1 MSEGQTE
8 MDCGFLNF
16 PAGPGPAAA
25 AAPPAGAPGAA
36 PEADKAVD
44 DLEKRFPFM
53 KQSGVVPKIQNVVAM
68 FSLGTRLDLK
78 HIGLHAK
85 NAEYNPKRFA
95 AVIMRIRE
103 PKTTALIF
111 ESGKV
116 VVTGASDE
124 DASKRASK
132 RFAKIIVKLGYEAKF
147 KDFKVQNIVGSTG
160 GATSS
165 RFFFFSSSFSFSL
178 VFSCKSTFRFASN

>member
-1 MSEGQTE
+1 V
-8 MDCGFLNF
+8 
-16 PAGPGPAAA
+16 AAPAAGA
-25 AAPPAGAPGAA
+25 AAPAA
-36 PEADKAVD
+36 ERVVD
-44 DLEKRFPFM
+44 DLERRFPFM

-116 VVTGASDE
+116 VVTGAADE

-132 RFAKIIVKLGYEAKF
+132 RFAKIIVKLGYQAKF
-147 KDFKVQNIVGSTG
+147 KDFKIQNIVGSTG
-160 GATSS
+160 GERCIADGV
-165 RFFFFSSSFSFSL
+165 FFF
-178 VFSCKSTFRFASN
+178 